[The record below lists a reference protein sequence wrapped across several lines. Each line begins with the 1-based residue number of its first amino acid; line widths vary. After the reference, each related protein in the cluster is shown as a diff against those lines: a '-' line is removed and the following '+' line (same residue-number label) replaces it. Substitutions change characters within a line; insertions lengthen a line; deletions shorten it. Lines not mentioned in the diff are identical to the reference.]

1 MRVPRSTGAGTEEVV
16 ASAAMRAVRR
26 RSLRADDRG
35 LSTVEYVIVLVVIG
49 LVGISAWRGLGSQT
63 ASRAIEARQE
73 VSGLG
78 ESVDGPAASGASGG
92 ARSGGRGRSR
102 VEDATAEEAPPPDAR
117 EELFGPVLLLGG
129 AAVLVL
135 ALVARRMLRKGG
147 GGGQGGGG
155 AAA

>member
-1 MRVPRSTGAGTEEVV
+1 
-16 ASAAMRAVRR
+16 MRAVRR
-26 RSLRADDRG
+26 RSLRSDERG

-49 LVGISAWRGLGSQT
+49 LIGIAAWRVFGSNT
-63 ASRAIEARQE
+63 ATRAIEAREE
-73 VSGLG
+73 VGGLG
-78 ESVDGPAASGASGG
+78 ESVDGPSHRGGGSRAST
-92 ARSGGRGRSR
+92 RGRSR

-129 AAVLVL
+129 AALLVL
-135 ALVARRMLRKGG
+135 GMVAKRMLRKGD

>member
-1 MRVPRSTGAGTEEVV
+1 
-16 ASAAMRAVRR
+16 MRAVRR
-26 RSLRADDRG
+26 RSLRADERG

-49 LVGISAWRGLGSQT
+49 LVGIAAWRGLGSQT
-63 ASRAIEARQE
+63 ATRAMEARQE

-78 ESVDGPAASGASGG
+78 ESVDGPAGRAGSSA
-92 ARSGGRGRSR
+92 ARSGPRGRSR
-102 VEDATAEEAPPPDAR
+102 VEDATAEEAPPPSAA

-135 ALVARRMLRKGG
+135 ALIARRMLRKGG
-147 GGGQGGGG
+147 GDQGGSG

>member
-1 MRVPRSTGAGTEEVV
+1 M
-16 ASAAMRAVRR
+16 RR
-26 RSLRADDRG
+26 RSLRADERG

-49 LVGISAWRGLGSQT
+49 LVGIAAWRGLGSQT
-63 ASRAIEARQE
+63 ATRALEARQE

-78 ESVDGPAASGASGG
+78 ESVDGPPARGGSSG
-92 ARSGGRGRSR
+92 ARSGVRERSR
-102 VEDATAEEAPPPDAR
+102 VEDATAEEAPPPTAA

-135 ALVARRMLRKGG
+135 AVIARRMLRKGG
-147 GGGQGGGG
+147 GGDQGGSG

>member
-1 MRVPRSTGAGTEEVV
+1 
-16 ASAAMRAVRR
+16 MRAVTRR
-26 RSLRADDRG
+26 ALRSDERG

-49 LVGISAWRGLGSQT
+49 LVGIAAWRGLGTQT
-63 ASRAIEARQE
+63 ASRALEAQQE
-73 VSGLG
+73 VGALG
-78 ESVDGPAASGASGG
+78 ESVDGPGASRSGAH
-92 ARSGGRGRSR
+92 APGRTRSR
-102 VEDATAEEAPPPDAR
+102 VEDATAEQAPPPSAS
-117 EELFGPVLLLGG
+117 EELFGPVMLIGG